1 MNAKRKNNIVHA
13 IEFAICLITVTAV
26 MLAILSFVAMVEAM
40 TISTTSACIFI
51 ASIAWIAV
59 VGLYLYCI
67 NK

>member
-1 MNAKRKNNIVHA
+1 MNAKRKNIVHA
-13 IEFAICLITVTAV
+13 IEFIICLITVAAV
-26 MLAILSFVAMVEAM
+26 LLAILSFVAMVEEM
-40 TISTTSACIFI
+40 SISATSACIFI

>member
-1 MNAKRKNNIVHA
+1 MNTKKKNNIVHA
-13 IEFAICLITVTAV
+13 IEFTICLITVAAV

-40 TISTTSACIFI
+40 AISTTSACIFI
-51 ASIAWIAV
+51 ASIAWVAM